1 MSEASE
7 TKPRVLVVDDQ
18 PINIQAIYRCLA
30 GEAQVFMATSGGQA
44 LQVAAQQRPELVLL
58 DLELGDLHG
67 FEVCARLLA
76 DQPGL
81 PIVFVSAHDDEA
93 QVAAGLQA
101 GGLDFI
107 AKPVQPAL
115 LRARVQTQLRLRRLE
130 LQLQQLQ
137 QADGLTGLSS
147 RAGFEQ
153 RLAIERRLAQRSGRP
168 LALLR
173 LALAGLR
180 AYTEANSP
188 AAADAL
194 LRELA
199 ARLQAGMLRPADL
212 AARWDGDGF
221 ACLLPETDA
230 DGARA
235 VAERLL
241 ASCAGLALPLRIVG
255 ATELAQAEA
264 ALAAAGAGAMVW
276 AGEGP

>member
-1 MSEASE
+1 MNADA
-7 TKPRVLVVDDQ
+7 KPRVLVVDDQ
-18 PINIQAIYRCLA
+18 AINIQAIYRCLA
-30 GEAQVFMATSGGQA
+30 GEVQVFMATSGAQA

-58 DLELGDLHG
+58 DIELGDLHG
-67 FEVCARLLA
+67 FEVCSRLLA
-76 DQPGL
+76 EQPGL

-101 GGLDFI
+101 GALDFI

-137 QADGLTGLSS
+137 QADGLTGLAS
-147 RAGFEQ
+147 RAAFEQ
-153 RLAIERRLAQRSGRP
+153 RLAIEQRLAQRSDRP

-173 LALAGLR
+173 LAVVGLR
-180 AYTEANSP
+180 QHAETAGP

-221 ACLLPETDA
+221 ACLLPETTA
-230 DGARA
+230 EGAKA

-241 ASCAGLALPLRIVG
+241 AGCADLALPLRVG
-255 ATELAQAEA
+255 GGPELARAEA
-264 ALAAAGAGAMVW
+264 VLAVAAPGSMIW
-276 AGEGP
+276 AGEGA